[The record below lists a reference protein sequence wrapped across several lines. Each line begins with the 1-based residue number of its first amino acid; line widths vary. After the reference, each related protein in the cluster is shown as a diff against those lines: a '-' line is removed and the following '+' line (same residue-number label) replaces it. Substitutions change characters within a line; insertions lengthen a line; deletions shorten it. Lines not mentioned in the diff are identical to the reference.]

1 MYEQRERAT
10 AVVFYSLAVIAGPT
24 LGPVIGAAVS
34 QSYLGWRWTEYLTVI
49 LASTVVLAD
58 IIFLPETYAPVILT
72 RKAQKLRVTTRRW
85 ELHSQH
91 ETNNFTLKAFLET
104 NLLRP
109 IKMILFEPMVL
120 CITLYNSFT
129 FGILYLLFGAVPIIY
144 EEQRGWN
151 ILQGSLPFLAV
162 LLGTLFAAAI
172 NAIYS
177 QFVFAP
183 NVDKHGGKVPP
194 EKRLPPMMLGSI
206 TFPLGFFL
214 LGWTSHPKT
223 FWFPS
228 VVGLFFIGMSFMLI
242 FQAGINYLIDAYT
255 KYVVDHLQ
263 LISHFGVYSP
273 HILSLEFQLVQW
285 VRSKMLSCNCRC
297 AVIDNVFRHQASN
310 TFMRSI
316 FAAALALV
324 AQPLFNNLG
333 IDWACT
339 MLGCISAVFAV
350 VPFLFYIHGSK
361 FRKMSRMVNEL
372 TS

>member
-255 KYVVDHLQ
+255 K
-263 LISHFGVYSP
+263 ISAS
-273 HILSLEFQLVQW
+273 
-285 VRSKMLSCNCRC
+285 
-297 AVIDNVFRHQASN
+297 AVASN